1 MGRIIAI
8 DHGRKRCGV
17 AVTDPLQISV
27 NPLGTYHP
35 QDLIPELKEYHR
47 REELERIVV
56 GAPSDEYGEPSSHA
70 KEADGFCKR
79 LKKAFPE
86 IPIERSDESFTS
98 REAMGILIKSGVKKK
113 ERRDKGRIDRLSAC
127 LILERYLGIEAE
139 E

>member
-17 AVTDPLQISV
+17 AVTDPLQLSV
-27 NPLGTYHP
+27 NPLGTFHP
-35 QDLIPELKEYHR
+35 NELV
-47 REELERIVV
+47 EELRELQGEAERFIV
-56 GAPSDEYGEPSSHA
+56 GAPSNEYGEPSSHA
-70 KEADGFCKR
+70 KEADAFCKR

-86 IPIERSDESFTS
+86 IPVERSDESFTS

-113 ERRDKGRIDRLSAC
+113 ARREKERIDRLSAC